1 MTHIVD
7 SMQKPWVN
15 LLTIRDGQQSTLA
28 EPDIIFDTNKFA
40 KILAAASEAGFKSA
54 EVAGGQNFQSAI
66 KRGYNPFNLLEYMDM
81 ITRDSD
87 GNKTINLQ
95 MLFRGANALGFKHYP
110 PIIIEKTLEEFRRL
124 GINKFRIFDA
134 LNDIDNIYIPES
146 LKKSGVE
153 IQGALSFGHYPS
165 QPDRYTDEY
174 YVNYAQ
180 KLIDK
185 GCNSIAI
192 KDMSGQLDSKRAKS
206 LVSKLKIQFPKIPI
220 ELHIHST
227 NQEKSKDAVKAAIGA
242 GINGIETVEGPLS
255 KGSAHHDYATFSSHA
270 GPKYDEVVKACKE
283 TFREVA
289 SRRLDKQIPSD
300 IKEKLCAIGVPGG
313 AMPAVINDLNSMK
326 EMIARNSSNQKF
338 FMEGYGRDQEGMY
351 KDTKWTLQKSIEL
364 FTRELPRVCKDAN
377 YPLLVTPTADIC
389 CKQAIFNLAHGKNL
403 DSEQLEDRYN
413 LSVLKE
419 GFQKADIRFIK
430 LILGHYGQMKE
441 YSDNKMTINAV
452 PEDVKSFFSDG
463 QSLIKAVEGHP
474 YEKMLSDK
482 DEAEWNKAREQAQ
495 ALINKHPI
503 AARSFAN
510 LDQLTIMYAL
520 KPSGGLGDP
529 IEKALEAYIQRNRL
543 DTQKRSA
550 KFPLLNFDLLFEPLF
565 KHLDNLAVLGKLPE
579 DPFRMTLKE
588 FGALG
593 KRMYDVYL
601 QMPGV
606 ANLINLRKELYSDE
620 QDSIPKICSTAFE
633 QLSKNLKD
641 LTEFKNTTLYDL
653 ILSLKKLEAVS
664 RLVNKTNQSYKNF
677 SEELQKSFEHI
688 DYFLPE
694 AVYKFRDSMKAKM
707 PKN

>member
-1 MTHIVD
+1 MTNIVD
-7 SMQKPWVN
+7 RMQKHWVN

-28 EPDIIFDTNKFA
+28 EPDMIFDINKFA
-40 KILAAASEAGFKSA
+40 KILAAASEAGFESA

-87 GNKTINLQ
+87 GTKTINLQ

-185 GCNSIAI
+185 GCHSIAI
-192 KDMSGQLDSKRAKS
+192 KDMSGQLDGKRAQS
-206 LVSKLKIQFPKIPI
+206 LVSKLKIQFPNTPI

-227 NQEKSKDAVKAAIGA
+227 NEEKSKEAVQAAIGA

-255 KGSAHHDYATFSSHA
+255 KGTAHHDYATFSSHT
-270 GPKYDEVVKACKE
+270 GPEYGKVVKACQE
-283 TFREVA
+283 TFGEVA
-289 SRRLDKQIPSD
+289 NRRFDKQIPSD

-313 AMPAVINDLNSMK
+313 AMPFVMKYFNEMKRNIGKNNLAFFLKEYPGNPSEMLNDN
-326 EMIARNSSNQKF
+326 N
-338 FMEGYGRDQEGMY
+338 
-351 KDTKWTLQKSIEL
+351 WTLQKSIEL
-364 FTRELPRVCKDAN
+364 FTRELPRVCRDAN

-389 CKQAIFNLAHGKNL
+389 CQQAIFNLAHGKNL
-403 DSEQLEDRYN
+403 DSEKLEDRYN
-413 LSVLKE
+413 LSTDKE
-419 GFQKADIRFIK
+419 EFQKADIRFIK

-441 YSDNKMTINAV
+441 YSCTETTINAV
-452 PEDVKSFFSDG
+452 PEDVKTFFS
-463 QSLIKAVEGHP
+463 QQQNVVTAVDGHP
-474 YEKMLSDK
+474 YKKMLTERNETQWN
-482 DEAEWNKAREQAQ
+482 EARKQAQ
-495 ALINKHPI
+495 ALIDKYPI
-503 AARSFAN
+503 AARSFAT

-520 KPSGGLGDP
+520 KPPGGQSDP
-529 IEKALEAYIQRNRL
+529 IEKALEAYIARNKQDLSQRGV
-543 DTQKRSA
+543 S
-550 KFPLLNFDLLFEPLF
+550 FPIIDFHFLFEPLF

-579 DPFRMTLKE
+579 DPFKMTLKK

-593 KRMYDVYL
+593 ERMYDVYL

-606 ANLINLRKELYSDE
+606 NKEIETLNSFLNKTLSDLFESVFKVIEQNSLKRLENTKTDLDLAKKKIKIWTNL
-620 QDSIPKICSTAFE
+620 F
-633 QLSKNLKD
+633 LKD
-641 LTEFKNTTLYDL
+641 LKESIT
-653 ILSLKKLEAVS
+653 KK
-664 RLVNKTNQSYKNF
+664 
-677 SEELQKSFEHI
+677 I
-688 DYFLPE
+688 
-694 AVYKFRDSMKAKM
+694 

>member
-7 SMQKPWVN
+7 SMQNPWVN

-28 EPDIIFDTNKFA
+28 EPDMIFDTSKFA
-40 KILAAASEAGFKSA
+40 KILAAASTAGFRSA

-87 GNKTINLQ
+87 GKKTINLQ

-134 LNDIDNIYIPES
+134 LNDIDNIYIPDS
-146 LKKSGVE
+146 LKKPGVE

-180 KLIDK
+180 KLVDK

-192 KDMSGQLDSKRAKS
+192 KDMSGQLDGKRAKS
-206 LVSKLKIQFPKIPI
+206 LVSKLKKQFPDIPI

-227 NQEKSKDAVKAAIGA
+227 NEDKSKQAVNSADEA

-255 KGSAHHDYATFSSHA
+255 KGSAHHDYATFSPHA
-270 GPKYDEVVKACKE
+270 GQAYDEVVKACQE
-283 TFREVA
+283 TFGEVV
-289 SRRLDKQIPSD
+289 SRRLDKQIPQD
-300 IKEKLCAIGVPGG
+300 VKETLCAIGVPGG
-313 AMPAVINDLNSMK
+313 AMPFVMDDLK
-326 EMIARNSSNQKF
+326 KYGEMIAINSSNHEF
-338 FMEGYGRDQEGMY
+338 FMEGYNRNQEKMY
-351 KDTKWTLQKSIEL
+351 KDSEWTLKKSIEL
-364 FTRELPRVCKDAN
+364 FTKELPRVCKDAN

-389 CKQAIFNLAHGKNL
+389 CKQAIFNLIHGSNL
-403 DSEQLEDRYN
+403 NSEKLEDRYN
-413 LSVLKE
+413 LSVLNK

-441 YSDNKMTINAV
+441 YSTNETTINDV
-452 PEDVKSFFSDG
+452 SKDVKKFFSNR
-463 QSLIKAVEGHP
+463 QNLIQTVEGHP

-482 DEAEWNKAREQAQ
+482 DETEWNEAQKQAQ
-495 ALINKHPI
+495 ALTDKYPI
-503 AARSFAN
+503 AARSFAS

-529 IEKALEAYIQRNRL
+529 IEKALEAYIARNKEDL
-543 DTQKRSA
+543 SKRSVS
-550 KFPLLNFDLLFEPLF
+550 FPIIDFHFLFEPLF
-565 KHLDNLAVLGKLPE
+565 KHLDNLAVLGKLPD
-579 DPFRMTLKE
+579 DPFKMTLKE

-593 KRMYDVYL
+593 ERMYDVYL

-606 ANLINLRKELYSDE
+606 AELRDFVKNANLNKGEESFKIFKES
-620 QDSIPKICSTAFE
+620 ST
-633 QLSKNLKD
+633 LLIKNLKSLAD
-641 LTEFKNTTLYDL
+641 FKNTSLYDL
-653 ILSLKKLEAVS
+653 VLSLKKLEAVS

-677 SEELQKSFEHI
+677 SEELQKSFKQI

-694 AVYKFRDSMKAKM
+694 AVYKFRDSMNAKK

>member
-1 MTHIVD
+1 
-7 SMQKPWVN
+7 VN

-28 EPDIIFDTNKFA
+28 EPDMIFDTNKFA

-270 GPKYDEVVKACKE
+270 GPKYDEVVKACQE
-283 TFREVA
+283 TFGEVA

-313 AMPAVINDLNSMK
+313 AMPAVINDLKQK
-326 EMIARNSSNQKF
+326 EI
-338 FMEGYGRDQEGMY
+338 
-351 KDTKWTLQKSIEL
+351 SIEK
-364 FTRELPRVCKDAN
+364 FIEELPKVCRDAN

-389 CKQAIFNLAHGKNL
+389 CKQAILNLAHQKNTNS
-403 DSEQLEDRYN
+403 DTLENRYN
-413 LSVLKE
+413 FSTNSY
-419 GFQKADIRFIK
+419 GFIYADIRFIK
-430 LILGHYGQMKE
+430 LILGHYGEMKE
-441 YSDNKMTINAV
+441 YSDNKTTINPV
-452 PEDVKSFFSDG
+452 SEDVKSFFS
-463 QSLIKAVEGHP
+463 QRQNAVKAVDGHP
-474 YEKMLSDK
+474 YKKMLTEK
-482 DEAEWNKAREQAQ
+482 DETEWNEAREQAQ
-495 ALINKHPI
+495 ALIDKHPI
-503 AARSFAN
+503 AARSFAS
-510 LDQLTIMYAL
+510 LDQLTIMYIL
-520 KPSGGLGDP
+520 KPAGGNSDH
-529 IEKALEAYIQRNRL
+529 IEKALKAYIARNKQDL
-543 DTQKRSA
+543 SKRGMS
-550 KFPLLNFDLLFEPLF
+550 FPIINFDLLFEPLF

-579 DPFRMTLKE
+579 DPFKMTLEK

-593 KRMYDVYL
+593 ERMYDVYL

-606 ANLINLRKELYSDE
+606 NKKIETLNSFLNKTLSDLFESVFKIIE
-620 QDSIPKICSTAFE
+620 QNSLKRLEDTETGLDLAKKKIKIWTDLF
-633 QLSKNLKD
+633 LKD
-641 LTEFKNTTLYDL
+641 LKESIT
-653 ILSLKKLEAVS
+653 KK
-664 RLVNKTNQSYKNF
+664 
-677 SEELQKSFEHI
+677 I
-688 DYFLPE
+688 
-694 AVYKFRDSMKAKM
+694 